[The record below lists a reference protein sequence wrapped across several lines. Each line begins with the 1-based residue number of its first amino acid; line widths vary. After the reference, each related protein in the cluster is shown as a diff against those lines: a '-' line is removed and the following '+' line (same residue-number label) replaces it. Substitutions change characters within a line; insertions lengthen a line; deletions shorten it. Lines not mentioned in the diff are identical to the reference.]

1 MSGMEQASKMEY
13 IKNNFQ
19 EKAQE
24 YDALTQSIIPYYSE
38 MLNALTMEIP
48 YGNSEEIEVMD
59 LGCGT
64 GMVALRVKQ
73 LFPNSKI
80 TCVDIS
86 PNMLEVAKN
95 RLSQYE
101 GITYRIVDFYDMD
114 FDRKYQVIVSSLALH
129 HLINDEDK
137 KTFYFKIFNSLNEGG
152 VFYNADVVLGSNDF
166 IQNSYIQK
174 WVEFMK
180 KTNTMEEIM
189 NIRLPRYYEEDTP
202 TSLIKHLHMLGDI
215 GYKDI
220 DVIWKYYN
228 FSVYGGKK

>member
-64 GMVALRVKQ
+64 GMVALKVKQ
-73 LFPNSKI
+73 LFANSKI

-101 GITYRIVDFYDMD
+101 GITYKIVDFYDMD

-129 HLINDEDK
+129 HLINDED
-137 KTFYFKIFNSLNEGG
+137 T
-152 VFYNADVVLGSNDF
+152 
-166 IQNSYIQK
+166 SY
-174 WVEFMK
+174 
-180 KTNTMEEIM
+180 
-189 NIRLPRYYEEDTP
+189 
-202 TSLIKHLHMLGDI
+202 
-215 GYKDI
+215 
-220 DVIWKYYN
+220 
-228 FSVYGGKK
+228 